1 MPDDRFPP
9 DLADP
14 SRGPTA
20 SQAAGLTLK
29 AATTLMKAA
38 KAAARERGIGISV
51 AVVDQGGQLVAFERM
66 DGADLVTIGLAQDKA
81 WTALMNRMPTR
92 DLAPLVQPG
101 AEFYGYESIGRGR
114 TIVFAGGM
122 PIERAGIL
130 VGGVGV
136 SGGSVQQD
144 QEIVDAAL
152 AAIG

>member
-1 MPDDRFPP
+1 MTDDATDDRFPL

-20 SQAAGLTLK
+20 AQAAGLTLR

-38 KAAARERGIGISV
+38 KVAARERSVAISV
-51 AVVDQGGQLVAFERM
+51 A
-66 DGADLVTIGLAQDKA
+66 LVTIGLAQDKA

-92 DLAPLVQPG
+92 DLGPLVQPG
-101 AEFYGYESIGRGR
+101 AEFYGYDSIGRGR

-122 PIERAGIL
+122 PLERDGVL

-136 SGGSVQQD
+136 SGGSVEQD

-152 AAIG
+152 AAFG